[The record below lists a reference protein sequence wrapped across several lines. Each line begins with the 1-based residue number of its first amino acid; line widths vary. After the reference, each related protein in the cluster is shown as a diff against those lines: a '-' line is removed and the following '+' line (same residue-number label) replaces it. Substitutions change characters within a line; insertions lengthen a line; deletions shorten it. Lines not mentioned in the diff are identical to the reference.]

1 MPSSQ
6 EIYRTLV
13 DAVKRGDLSEPFTKV
28 DFERVCP
35 GLSNGTYRSF
45 LWRFSTGADVPKEA
59 VLLERVPPNGFR
71 LVRPFKQGH

>member
-13 DAVKRGDLSEPFTKV
+13 DALKRGALSEPFTKD

-45 LWRFSTGADVPKEA
+45 LWRFSAGGDVPKES
-59 VLLERVPPNGFR
+59 VLLERVLPNGFR
-71 LVRPFKQGH
+71 LVRPLKHGQ